1 MIVSANDSTFE
12 ATVLTA
18 DLPVLVHF
26 WAPWC
31 GLCRRIT
38 PLLQQFQADWQGQ
51 LQVVTV
57 NADENLRLASAY
69 RLITLPTLLLFD
81 GGELRQR
88 LDSFPGKEDMR
99 LLLNACLDQRLP
111 LAGYSLQSATY
122 PQG

>member
-1 MIVSANDSTFE
+1 MIVSANDSTFA

-38 PLLQQFQADWQGQ
+38 PLLQQFQTDWQGQ

-57 NADENLRLASAY
+57 NADENLRLASTY
-69 RLITLPTLLLFD
+69 RLVTLPTLLLFD
-81 GGELRQR
+81 RGELRQR
-88 LDSFPGKEDMR
+88 LDSFPGKDDMR
-99 LLLNACLDQRLP
+99 LLLKTCLDQRLP
-111 LAGYSLQSATY
+111 LAGYSLQPATY
-122 PQG
+122 SQG

>member
-1 MIVSANDSTFE
+1 
-12 ATVLTA
+12 
-18 DLPVLVHF
+18 
-26 WAPWC
+26 
-31 GLCRRIT
+31 
-38 PLLQQFQADWQGQ
+38 
-51 LQVVTV
+51 VVTV

-111 LAGYSLQSATY
+111 LAGYSLQAVPY